1 VRNRDLQLIAGN
13 ASIELA
19 DRIAVE
25 LGIQRAPA
33 KVDRFPD
40 GEIDV
45 RVDENVRGNDV
56 FLVQSTCPPVN
67 ENLVE
72 LLLLIDAVR
81 RASAD
86 RVTVVIPYYGYARK
100 DRKDEG
106 RVPISA
112 KLVANLLVTAGV
124 NRVITVD
131 LHAQQIQGFFDIPV
145 DHLWAAPTIARYFRD
160 PPIPDLTVVSPDVGS
175 SRMARGYANRLGG
188 ELAIVDKRRVSADR
202 TETIAVIG
210 NVRGRNVLMVDDMI
224 STAGSIT
231 EAARTVIAAGA
242 KSVRIAAT
250 HGVLCGPA
258 RERLAQAPVEELIL
272 TDTIKVDPIGLP
284 KLRVL
289 SIAGL
294 LAEAIKR
301 VHEEKSISVLFTR
314 DPEGGAGPKVP

>member
-1 VRNRDLQLIAGN
+1 VRDRELQLIAGN
-13 ASIELA
+13 ASVELA
-19 DRIAVE
+19 DRIAHE
-25 LGIQRAPA
+25 LGIARTAA

-45 RVDENVRGNDV
+45 RVDANVRGNDV

-67 ENLVE
+67 ENLLE

-86 RVTVVIPYYGYARK
+86 RVTAVIPYYGYARK

-124 NRVITVD
+124 HRVITVD

-145 DHLWAAPTIARYFRD
+145 DHLWAAPTIARYVRD
-160 PPIPDLTVVSPDVGS
+160 PPIPDLTVVAPDVGS

-188 ELAIVDKRRVSADR
+188 ELAIVDKRRISADK
-202 TETIAVIG
+202 TETVAVIG
-210 NVRGRNVLMVDDMI
+210 NVRGRNVVLVDDMI

-231 EAARTVIAAGA
+231 EAARTVLAAGA
-242 KSVRIAAT
+242 RSVRIAAT

-258 RERLAQAPVEELIL
+258 RERLARAPVEELIL
-272 TDTIKVDPIGLP
+272 TDTIPVDPVGLP
-284 KLRVL
+284 RLRVL
-289 SIAGL
+289 SVAGL
-294 LAEAIKR
+294 LAEAIRR

-314 DPEGGAGPKVP
+314 DPEVGSGPKVP